1 MIRTHKLLAK
11 IFGRFLT
18 ITMKY
23 NNKFRIIPKKRPII
37 FAYRK
42 KINNSQFD
50 AFQNRL
56 TCSFQFE
63 LQIEDAMLMFD
74 KQTNRHRGEW
84 KKNFLLPGTNR
95 SGQQ

>member
-18 ITMKY
+18 VTMKY

-42 KINNSQFD
+42 KKLIILNSTHFKID
-50 AFQNRL
+50 
-56 TCSFQFE
+56 
-63 LQIEDAMLMFD
+63 
-74 KQTNRHRGEW
+74 
-84 KKNFLLPGTNR
+84 
-95 SGQQ
+95 